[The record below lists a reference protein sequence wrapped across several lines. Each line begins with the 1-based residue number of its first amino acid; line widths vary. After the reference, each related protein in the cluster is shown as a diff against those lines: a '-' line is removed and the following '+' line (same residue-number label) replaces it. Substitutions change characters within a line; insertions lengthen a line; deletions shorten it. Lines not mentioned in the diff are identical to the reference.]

1 MRQFAI
7 RIIFVHSLQF
17 TASLGMF
24 SYISEYLWGQQ
35 ENENDDSKHVTD
47 TDDST
52 ESDDDWVM
60 VEGIAPAPGNLAVV
74 YPLSDVVTIAN
85 IVTEAA
91 EDMFDDETETED
103 VEEHNDL
110 NIRQDLFKNTNIVER
125 KGKYCAKYLTRKSLE
140 RSNKCF
146 AVDGNKKK
154 VARNTFQMKIPKSKK
169 NYIK

>member
-1 MRQFAI
+1 
-7 RIIFVHSLQF
+7 
-17 TASLGMF
+17 MF

-125 KGKYCAKYLTRKSLE
+125 KGKYCAKYFTRKSLE

-154 VARNTFQMKIPKSKK
+154 GRSIVMKASLAEKVM
-169 NYIK
+169 